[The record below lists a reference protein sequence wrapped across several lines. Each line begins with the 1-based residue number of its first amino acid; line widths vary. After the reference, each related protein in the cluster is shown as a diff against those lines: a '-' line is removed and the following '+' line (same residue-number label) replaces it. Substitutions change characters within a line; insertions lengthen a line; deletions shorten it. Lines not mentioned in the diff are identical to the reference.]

1 MSSILI
7 CSTPVHGHVTPLLA
21 VTRTLVEAGHD
32 VRFLTGQRYREA
44 VEKAGATYLPLPAA
58 ADYDDRSMDAAFP
71 GRVGLTGPTGIR
83 YDMIQIF
90 LRPLQAQLAAVRLA
104 LTSPTDLI
112 MSEPLFTGILG
123 VLVEPASSRPP
134 IVSLGIVP
142 LGAKSK
148 DTAPFGLGVP
158 PLPGPVGRIR
168 NALMSVMA
176 EKVIFA
182 PVQKFAEEQVLA
194 ATGRDLGGFFLNWPS
209 RAEAFVQFTV
219 PEFEYPRSDLSDRV
233 HFVGPVSTSATSGA
247 SLPEWWGELD
257 GARRVVH
264 VSQGTVAN
272 QDYEELILPTIRGLA
287 DDPNVIV
294 VATTGGRPVSSV
306 PGRIPSNVFLAEYLP
321 YDELLPRTDV
331 MVTNGGY
338 GGVHFALRHGVPLVV
353 AGMTE
358 DKIEVSARIAWSGVG
373 VNLRTNR
380 PTDEAVAA
388 GVRRVLADPNFA
400 TEANRIGVAIARS
413 PGVAG
418 ILPIVDELVGAAT
431 GSGAR
436 S

>member
-21 VTRTLVEAGHD
+21 VTRALVAAGHD

-44 VEKAGATYLPLPAA
+44 VEAAGAAFLPLPAV

-71 GRVGLTGPTGIR
+71 GRVGLTGPAGIR
-83 YDMIQIF
+83 FDMIEIF
-90 LRPLQAQLAAVRLA
+90 LKPLQAQLAAVRVA
-104 LTSPTDLI
+104 LGTPTDVV
-112 MSEPLFTGILG
+112 MTEPLFTGILG
-123 VLVEPASSRPP
+123 LLVEPAHSRPP
-134 IVSLGIVP
+134 IVSLGILP
-142 LGAKSK
+142 LGTKSR
-148 DTAPFGLGVP
+148 DTAPFGLGVLP
-158 PLPGPVGRIR
+158 MGGPLGRLR
-168 NALMSVMA
+168 NAVMTVMA
-176 EKVIFA
+176 EKAVFA
-182 PVQKFAEEQVLA
+182 PVQRFAEEQVLA
-194 ATGRDLGGFFLNWPS
+194 ATGRELGGFFLDWPR
-209 RAEAFVQFTV
+209 RADALVQFTV
-219 PEFEYPRSDLSDRV
+219 PEFEYPRSDLPASVR
-233 HFVGPVSTSATSGA
+233 FVGPVSMSAPSSAT
-247 SLPEWWGELD
+247 LPDWWGELD
-257 GARRVVH
+257 GSRRVVH

-287 DDPNVIV
+287 DADDVVV
-294 VATTGGRPVSSV
+294 VATTGGRPVSSI
-306 PGRIPSNVFLAEYLP
+306 PGRIPSNVYLAEYLP

-358 DKIEVSARIAWSGVG
+358 DKIEVSARIQWSGVG

-380 PTDEAVAA
+380 PSDDAVAEAV
-388 GVRRVLADPNFA
+388 REVLRTPSFADA
-400 TEANRIGVAIARS
+400 ANRIGVAIARS

-418 ILPIVDELVGAAT
+418 LLPIVDELVSAR
-431 GSGAR
+431 AR